1 MSTEQ
6 AQDSQDSLEWLREIG
21 RSWGLVLLFGLLT
34 LALGIVITF
43 RPGGTVRVVA
53 ILFGIWLLALGV
65 FWIILA
71 IADHHDAGGGRFA
84 TVILGLL
91 AILVGLLVLH
101 HPFETVAILGFIIG
115 VFWVVGGVGLLV
127 SGLSREAEGRRTR
140 PILLGLVFA
149 ITGLICLVYPGLSLS
164 ILAVILGIGLI
175 VSGLVEVV
183 LAFQLRQLTKV
194 R

>member
-1 MSTEQ
+1 MSTKN
-6 AQDSQDSLEWLREIG
+6 SPDSLEPLREIG
-21 RSWGLVLLFGLLT
+21 RSWGFVLLFGLLT

-53 ILFGIWLLALGV
+53 ILFGIWLLVLGL

-71 IADHHDAGGGRFA
+71 IADRADTGGIRFA
-84 TVILGLL
+84 MVILGLL

-115 VFWVVGGVGLLV
+115 VFWVVGGVALLAG
-127 SGLSREAEGRRTR
+127 GLSHEAEGQRTR
-140 PILLGLVFA
+140 PILLGLVFT

-175 VSGLVEVV
+175 VSGIIEVV
-183 LAFQLRQLTKV
+183 LAIQLRQLTKV
-194 R
+194 

>member
-1 MSTEQ
+1 MSTEN
-6 AQDSQDSLEWLREIG
+6 SLDSLEPFREIG

-65 FWIILA
+65 FWIVLA
-71 IADHHDAGGGRFA
+71 IADRADTGGIRFA
-84 TVILGLL
+84 MVILGLL

-115 VFWVVGGVGLLV
+115 VFWVVGGVALLAG
-127 SGLSREAEGRRTR
+127 GLSQEAEGRRTR
-140 PILLGLVFA
+140 PILLGLVFT

-175 VSGLVEVV
+175 VSGIIEVV
-183 LAFQLRQLTKV
+183 LAIQLRQLTKV
-194 R
+194 